1 MCYISSHESVDKA
14 SLSVVGR
21 KEKNQVQRGA
31 LGDNLKLY
39 KNGQSGRKDPDA
51 FKKY

>member
-39 KNGQSGRKDPDA
+39 KNRQSGRKDPDA